1 MVISSTGE
9 TFVLVHGARHG
20 GWCWSRMA
28 DILRS
33 RGHRVTTPTLTGLGE
48 RSHLLSKSIT
58 LSLFIDDIVN
68 HLVWEDLQKVT
79 LVGHSF
85 GGIPITG
92 AADALP
98 ERISRLVFLDAC
110 IIQDG
115 EAFFDLLPKEIVE
128 TRIAAASKING
139 CLTMAVY
146 DAASYGITK
155 AEDVAFVGARLTPH
169 PLATYREALT
179 LKGPVG
185 NGLPVTYVACTDPIY
200 EPARIF
206 HQRARDAGWPIYEL
220 ATAHDAMITD
230 PAGTTKILEE
240 ICAR

>member
-1 MVISSTGE
+1 MVISSTGM
-9 TFVLVHGARHG
+9 TFVLVHGAWHG
-20 GWCWSRMA
+20 GWCWSRVA

-33 RGHRVTTPTLTGLGE
+33 RGHKVSTPTLTGQGE
-48 RSHLLSKSIT
+48 RSHLLSKYIT
-58 LSLFIDDIVN
+58 LALYIDDIVN

-92 AADALP
+92 AADSVP

-110 IIQDG
+110 IIKNG
-115 EAFFDLLPKEIVE
+115 EAFFDLMPKEMAE
-128 TRIAAASKING
+128 ARIAAAIEVNG
-139 CLTMAVY
+139 CLTMTPH

-155 AEDVAFVGARLTPH
+155 AKDVTFVDERLTPH

-185 NGLPVTYVACTDPIY
+185 NGLPVTYVSCTDPIY
-200 EPARIF
+200 EPARTV
-206 HQRARDAGWPIYEL
+206 HQRARDAGWPIYKL
-220 ATAHDAMITD
+220 ATGHDAMITD
-230 PAGTTKILEE
+230 PGATADLLEE
-240 ICAR
+240 ICTS